1 MELTIKILSCL
12 YALFFVISIF
22 YFYKYIYIVY
32 NFKKN
37 NKDKV
42 DDNDFKISYKKIKRK
57 ALILWLTF
65 LLLFL
70 ITVITTY
77 ILVYA

>member
-22 YFYKYIYIVY
+22 YFYKYIYLLY
-32 NFKKN
+32 NFKNN

-42 DDNDFKISYKKIKRK
+42 DNNDFKINYKKIKRK